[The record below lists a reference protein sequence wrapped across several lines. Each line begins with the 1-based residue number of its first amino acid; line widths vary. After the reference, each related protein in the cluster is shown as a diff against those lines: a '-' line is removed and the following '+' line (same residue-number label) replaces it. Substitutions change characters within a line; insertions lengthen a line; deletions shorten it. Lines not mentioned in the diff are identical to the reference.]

1 MEKTDTQM
9 ENKKQLTVEN
19 ELAEAISNTFHT
31 AKVRVVR
38 PRRIEVI
45 LRSDLLPALAS
56 NLKYYHEFQHLSLI
70 SCVDWIEEKQFELV
84 YFFWS
89 YTHKVMILV
98 KIRLDRDNP
107 RFVTIRPLW
116 RQAQTYEREIHEMF
130 GVHFEGNPNLT
141 PFLLE
146 DWDNMPP
153 MRRDFDTRQYVEET
167 FDWRPGRDEH
177 YVPRLVI
184 AESYHEKI
192 PYFESGGNGK
202 LTKAKEEGDGK
213 K

>member
-1 MEKTDTQM
+1 MDASM
-9 ENKKQLTVEN
+9 ENKSNLTVEN

-38 PRRIEVI
+38 ERRVEVV

-70 SCVDWIEEKQFELV
+70 SCVDWIEENQFELV

-89 YTHKVMILV
+89 YTKKVMILA
-98 KIRLDRDNP
+98 KIRIDRDNP

-130 GVHFEGNPNLT
+130 GVYFEGNPNLV
-141 PFLLE
+141 PFFLE
-146 DWDNMPP
+146 DWDNIPP
-153 MRRDFDTRQYVEET
+153 MRRDFDTRKYVDET
-167 FDWRPGRDEH
+167 YDWRPGRDEH
-177 YVPRLVI
+177 YIPREVI
-184 AESYHEKI
+184 SETYHERI
-192 PYFESGGNGK
+192 PHFEDDGNGK
-202 LTKAKEEGDGK
+202 LEQSDEEGDGK

>member
-1 MEKTDTQM
+1 M

-89 YTHKVMILV
+89 YTRKVMILV